1 VAGGVH
7 HYSLWVGR
15 GVVQVLIIGGEWEE
29 AERHRFPLQRRA
41 PEASG
46 MVARAR
52 EWRWLVFARMKK
64 KCGQLGLM
72 GQKARSVEV
81 LLWNKKK
88 EFGWIALWVGPNT
101 KKE

>member
-1 VAGGVH
+1 
-7 HYSLWVGR
+7 
-15 GVVQVLIIGGEWEE
+15 VLIIGGEWEE

-72 GQKARSVEV
+72 GQKARWVEV
-81 LLWNKKK
+81 LL
-88 EFGWIALWVGPNT
+88 
-101 KKE
+101 